1 MTILDVTMGSFN
13 GAEVCELV
21 GLYLSNKIS
30 VLIDSDNISL
40 YRDDRLAVIHNANDP
55 KLDRLR
61 KTQILH
67 SKRMLEYKPS

>member
-1 MTILDVTMGSFN
+1 MGSFN

-30 VLIDSDNISL
+30 VLIYLDNISL

-67 SKRMLEYKPS
+67 SKANA

>member
-1 MTILDVTMGSFN
+1 MGSFN
-13 GAEVCELV
+13 GAEVCELF

-30 VLIDSDNISL
+30 VLIYLDNISL

-67 SKRMLEYKPS
+67 SKANA

>member
-1 MTILDVTMGSFN
+1 MGSFIS
-13 GAEVCELV
+13 AEVCGLV
-21 GLYLSNKIS
+21 GLYLLNKIS

-61 KTQILH
+61 KTQFLH
-67 SKRMLEYKPS
+67 SKANA